1 MKFPEIN
8 NQDNILQE
16 SKIVTLRQSLDET
29 KIKDSLITMNQKKS
43 EQKNTIQEIHPIINQ
58 KYTSEFNS
66 SNTYKK
72 RDNDSNKF

>member
-8 NQDNILQE
+8 NQDNIHQE

-66 SNTYKK
+66 SNTFKK

>member
-1 MKFPEIN
+1 
-8 NQDNILQE
+8 
-16 SKIVTLRQSLDET
+16 
-29 KIKDSLITMNQKKS
+29 MNQKKS

>member
-8 NQDNILQE
+8 NQDNIHQE

-43 EQKNTIQEIHPIINQ
+43 EQKNTIQEKHPIINQ

>member
-8 NQDNILQE
+8 NQDNIHQE

-29 KIKDSLITMNQKKS
+29 KIKDSLITMNKKKS

>member
-8 NQDNILQE
+8 NQDNIHQE